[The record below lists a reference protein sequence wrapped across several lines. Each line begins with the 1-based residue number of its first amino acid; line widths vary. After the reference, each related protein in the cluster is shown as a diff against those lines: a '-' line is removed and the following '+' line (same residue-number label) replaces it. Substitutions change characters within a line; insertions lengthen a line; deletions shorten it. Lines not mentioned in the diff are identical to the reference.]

1 MSRWNLIAKSKP
13 TIDLTSLTHGF
24 TGKFLKAF
32 LRPFPIVVIVVVD
45 VVVVVIVVTVAVVV
59 DDKVIKIEAS
69 KKWSPTRKV
78 CVFWRPPPDRESFK
92 ERGIQ
97 SIDIWSKD
105 MASEGVLLSWRY
117 TMEHSKGPLKM
128 RSMHPL
134 GLLVSRSFQL
144 IRIIVLTDAK
154 ANCFFTLPY

>member
-13 TIDLTSLTHGF
+13 TIDLTSLTHGC
-24 TGKFLKAF
+24 TGKILKAF
-32 LRPFPIVVIVVVD
+32 LRPFPIVVIVV
-45 VVVVVIVVTVAVVV
+45 VAVVV

-154 ANCFFTLPY
+154 ANCFFYIALLNT